1 MVEKSRKERKCQR
14 KLFSRSTG
22 RVRKNNFRNNRKKAK
37 IVHFFLDKWRNIMY
51 NIRVTIKNLFVSA
64 SESNTKGEGN
74 QDSLLHLTNPD
85 DKRKSFEGKV
95 GDPNKQNGK

>member
-1 MVEKSRKERKCQR
+1 
-14 KLFSRSTG
+14 
-22 RVRKNNFRNNRKKAK
+22 
-37 IVHFFLDKWRNIMY
+37 MY